1 MLIVTPATTVTSILV
16 PQIGRNHYNLFAKG
30 GFKITRIQSC
40 DLSKWG

>member
-30 GFKITRIQSC
+30 GFKITGIQSC